1 MKRKQILI
9 LVFALALASGVVAG
23 CAGFDLGDLVQAPTP
38 PDIQQQTGLP
48 SKLSLNEAR
57 MQYQAW
63 YEDVQRAGTQWKN
76 EIERAAEI
84 RAMLGQLTMQG
95 LNNLGPTLAGV
106 PVLGPAVPAATG
118 LLAFML
124 GVSGRGKEKE
134 KSYNAGLKKGKEIS
148 SGPPAPPPPSP

>member
-1 MKRKQILI
+1 MKRKQVLI
-9 LVFALALASGVVAG
+9 VIGAIVLVSAVIAG
-23 CAGFDLGDLVQAPTP
+23 CAGLDLGDIVQSRTP

-48 SKLSLNEAR
+48 AKLPLNEAQV
-57 MQYQAW
+57 QYQAW

-76 EIERAAEI
+76 SIERSAEI

-95 LNNLGPTLAGV
+95 MENLGPTLAGV

-118 LLAFML
+118 LLAYIL

-134 KSYNAGLKKGKEIS
+134 KSYNAGLKKGQEM
-148 SGPPAPPPPSP
+148 SGKPPDA